1 MLRILHNT
9 SYNFIKP
16 WRIAIGLTIA
26 FIVLGFGAMAW
37 HGGVNYSIEF
47 TGGTLMQLAFR
58 QPPDVGR
65 LRSALDAGGIR
76 GAEIQQYGSPRDF
89 TVRAQE
95 HRPAAAQGAGAE
107 TVSREIQS
115 VLDRTYGPGDYR
127 VVRTEAVGPRVGSD
141 LRRGALYAILAS

>member
-16 WRIAIGLTIA
+16 WRLAIGLTVA

-47 TGGTLMQLAFR
+47 TGGTLMQLAFKE
-58 QPPDVGR
+58 PPDVGR
-65 LRSALDAGGIR
+65 LRSALDAGGVR
-76 GAEIQQYGSPRDF
+76 GAEIQQYGSSRDF

-95 HRPAAAQGAGAE
+95 HHSAAAEGVGAE
-107 TVSREIQS
+107 TVSRQIEA
-115 VLDRTYGPGDYR
+115 VLERTYGAGSFR
-127 VVRTEAVGPRVGSD
+127 VVRTQAVGPR
-141 LRRGALYAILAS
+141 L